1 MTPTVSRR
9 FCRKARYNQSVKKCA
24 LAVFVAVFV
33 VVLASC
39 SKNIQNPDAVKEG
52 VIDYLKQR
60 APTMGLDMS
69 AMDVNVGSISF
80 EKDIARANVSF
91 VPKGMPPG
99 SGGMTMDYVL
109 ERKGD
114 KWAVKGRQVSP
125 GNAHGD
131 QALPGDLPPGHPP
144 TGQAPT
150 GQAK

>member
-1 MTPTVSRR
+1 M
-9 FCRKARYNQSVKKCA
+9 
-24 LAVFVAVFV
+24 LAVSVL
-33 VVLASC
+33 VLAAC
-39 SKNIQNPDAVKEG
+39 SKNIQNPEAVKEG

-80 EKDIARANVSF
+80 EKDTARANVSF

-99 SGGMTMDYVL
+99 SGGMSMDYVL

-125 GNAHGD
+125 GNSHGD
-131 QALPGDLPPGHPP
+131 QALPGELPPGHPP

-150 GQAK
+150 DQTK

>member
-1 MTPTVSRR
+1 
-9 FCRKARYNQSVKKCA
+9 VKKC
-24 LAVFVAVFV
+24 LLAVFV
-33 VVLASC
+33 VVLAAC
-39 SKNIQNPDAVKEG
+39 SKNIQNSEAVKEG
-52 VIDYLKQR
+52 VVDYLKQR

-69 AMDVNVGSISF
+69 AMEVNVGSISF

-99 SGGMTMDYVL
+99 SGGMSMDYVL

-131 QALPGDLPPGHPP
+131 QALPQALPPGHPP

>member
-1 MTPTVSRR
+1 M
-9 FCRKARYNQSVKKCA
+9 KKYA
-24 LAVFVAVFV
+24 LAVAVL
-33 VVLASC
+33 VLAAC
-39 SKNIQNPDAVKEG
+39 SKNIQNPEAVKEG
-52 VIDYLKQR
+52 VVDYLKRR

-99 SGGMTMDYVL
+99 SGGMSMDYVL

-125 GNAHGD
+125 ASSHGD
-131 QALPGDLPPGHPP
+131 QPLPEALPPGHPP
-144 TGQAPT
+144 TGQAR
-150 GQAK
+150 

>member
-1 MTPTVSRR
+1 
-9 FCRKARYNQSVKKCA
+9 VKKCV
-24 LAVFVAVFV
+24 LV
-33 VVLASC
+33 VSVLVLASR
-39 SKNIQNPDAVKEG
+39 SKNIQNPEAVKEG

-99 SGGMTMDYVL
+99 SGGMSMDYVL

-131 QALPGDLPPGHPP
+131 QALPGSMPPGELPPGHPP

>member
-1 MTPTVSRR
+1 
-9 FCRKARYNQSVKKCA
+9 VKKC
-24 LAVFVAVFV
+24 LLAVFV
-33 VVLASC
+33 VVLAAC
-39 SKNIQNPDAVKEG
+39 SKNIQNSEAVKEG
-52 VIDYLKQR
+52 VVDYLKQR
-60 APTMGLDMS
+60 APSMGLDMS
-69 AMDVNVGSISF
+69 AMEVNVGSISF

-99 SGGMTMDYVL
+99 SGGMSMDYVL

-131 QALPGDLPPGHPP
+131 QALPGSIPPQALPPGHPP

>member
-1 MTPTVSRR
+1 VSILI
-9 FCRKARYNQSVKKCA
+9 
-24 LAVFVAVFV
+24 LAA
-33 VVLASC
+33 C
-39 SKNIQNPDAVKEG
+39 SKNIQNSEAVKEG
-52 VIDYLKQR
+52 VVDYLKQR

-99 SGGMTMDYVL
+99 SGGMSMDYVL

-125 GNAHGD
+125 GNSHGD

>member
-1 MTPTVSRR
+1 M
-9 FCRKARYNQSVKKCA
+9 KKCA
-24 LAVFVAVFV
+24 LAVAVL
-33 VVLASC
+33 VLAAC
-39 SKNIQNPDAVKEG
+39 SKNIQNPEAVKEG

-91 VPKGMPPG
+91 VPKGMPDG
-99 SGGMTMDYVL
+99 GGMSMDYVL

-125 GNAHGD
+125 GNSHGD
-131 QALPGDLPPGHPP
+131 QPLPGSMPPSGLPPGHPP
-144 TGQAPT
+144 TDQT
-150 GQAK
+150 K

>member
-1 MTPTVSRR
+1 MKT
-9 FCRKARYNQSVKKCA
+9 CA
-24 LAVFVAVFV
+24 LAVAAL
-33 VVLASC
+33 VLAAC
-39 SKNIQNPDAVKEG
+39 SKNIQNPEAVKQG
-52 VIDYLKQR
+52 VVEYLSAR

-80 EKDIARANVSF
+80 EQDIARANVSF

-131 QALPGDLPPGHPP
+131 QALPGSMPPGALPPGHPP
-144 TGQAPT
+144 TDKT
-150 GQAK
+150 K